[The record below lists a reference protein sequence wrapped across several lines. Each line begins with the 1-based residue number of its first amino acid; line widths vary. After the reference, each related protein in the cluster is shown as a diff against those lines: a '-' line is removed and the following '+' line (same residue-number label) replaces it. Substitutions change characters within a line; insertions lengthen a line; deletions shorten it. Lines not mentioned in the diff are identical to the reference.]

1 MRTRSKLISFIKV
14 SIHTMRSLIC
24 SSLLQ
29 DTPHRKLSF
38 NWLCCWQWNVRSNN
52 IPLTFSDVG
61 YLSWHAVQKTINI
74 LPLYIGFLWIN
85 RFLFN
90 SRSVTAFGI
99 GIILFLTIIEYEIC
113 YLISRFTNTKFKNST
128 NIHKLNIHLSHT
140 NNGTQI
146 MIIIIKKNISG
157 TVSKSNRKLVARQNW
172 YP

>member
-1 MRTRSKLISFIKV
+1 M
-14 SIHTMRSLIC
+14 HTYHGSLIC

-29 DTPHRKLSF
+29 DTPHRQLSF
-38 NWLCCWQWNVRSNN
+38 DWLCCWQWNVRSNN

-61 YLSWHAVQKTINI
+61 YLSCHAVQKTINI

-90 SRSVTAFGI
+90 SRSATAF

-113 YLISRFTNTKFKNST
+113 YLISRFTNKFKNST
-128 NIHKLNIHLSHT
+128 NIHKLNIYLSHT

-146 MIIIIKKNISG
+146 MIIIKKKKHFRNSFKI
-157 TVSKSNRKLVARQNW
+157 Q
-172 YP
+172 